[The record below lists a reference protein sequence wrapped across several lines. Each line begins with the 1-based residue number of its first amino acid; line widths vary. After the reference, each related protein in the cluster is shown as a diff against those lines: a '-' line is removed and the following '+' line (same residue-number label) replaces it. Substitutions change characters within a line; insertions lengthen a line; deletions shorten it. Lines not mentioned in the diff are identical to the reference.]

1 MRHMKDLNDQLLLQ
15 SEDFQKKLQATDP
28 EVLKE
33 QKELISDLKYKVAVL
48 ERELQLVHDNF
59 EHEIEQYKIN
69 GGGARKRNGG
79 NQDELE
85 QLTL

>member
-33 QKELISDLKYKVAVL
+33 QKELISDLKNKVAVL

-69 GGGARKRNGG
+69 GGGVRKRNGG